1 MNPEAEDISPLHT
14 ALVEGWGLPEETQ
27 VSLDR
32 LLAALAERVAE
43 LLARDTHKL
52 STAMYTLDIDELRF
66 RDAMHLPTMDMKAVG
81 VAELILERELQKIVT
96 RRRYEEMK
104 TAARYEE
111 TSNAAQ
117 DEDDSPPT
125 PRESLPDW
133 IR

>member
-1 MNPEAEDISPLHT
+1 MNPEPDDIAPLHR
-14 ALVEGWGLPEETQ
+14 ALVESWALPEETQ
-27 VSLDR
+27 YSLDR

-43 LLARDTHKL
+43 LLAKDTQKL

-66 RDAMHLPTMDMKAVG
+66 RDAMHLPTMDMKAAG

-104 TAARYEE
+104 KAAR
-111 TSNAAQ
+111 

-125 PRESLPDW
+125 PPERPGNLPDW